1 MGTLAIVAGF
11 AIPVV
16 AALPAAIYLRHLFS
30 IFVREGGQLFGGLD
44 LPGVY
49 ATSIGSRLAKV
60 NVAIL
65 LGTWIVVFTCACQDV
80 PFMILGGV
88 AVAGVLGALI
98 ATTGLLRWNLGVKG
112 WVSWR
117 MGMLSFAGGNLPIFL
132 LVAAILVL
140 S

>member
-1 MGTLAIVAGF
+1 MGTLAIVAGY
-11 AIPVV
+11 AVPIV
-16 AALPAAIYLRHLFS
+16 AAPPAAIWLRHLFS
-30 IFVREGGQLFGGLD
+30 MFVQEGAQLFGGLH

-49 ATSIGSRLAKV
+49 ASSIGARLAKI

-65 LGTWIVVFTCACQDV
+65 LATWIVVFSCHCADV
-80 PFMILGGV
+80 AYVTLGAV

-98 ATTGLLRWNLGVKG
+98 TTTGLLRWNLGVKG

-132 LVAAILVL
+132 LVAAILAL

>member
-11 AIPVV
+11 AVPVV
-16 AALPAAIYLRHLFS
+16 AAPPAAIWLRHLFS
-30 IFVREGGQLFGGLD
+30 IFVREGAQLFGGLD

-49 ATSIGSRLAKV
+49 ATSIGARLAKV

-65 LGTWIVVFTCACQDV
+65 LGTWIVIFTCVCQDV
-80 PFMILGGV
+80 PFMILGGI
-88 AVAGVLGALI
+88 AVVGVLGALI
-98 ATTGLLRWNLGVKG
+98 ATTSLLRWNLGVKG
-112 WVSWR
+112 WVAWR

-132 LVAAILVL
+132 IVAAILAL